1 MQYTGILWLFAALA
15 PLFFLQRFLHHHIQA
30 FFLILTRRSDLALTI
45 YSILFF
51 PGVLLHE
58 TSHYLTARLL
68 GVQTGR
74 ISLVPRPIGEGKL
87 QLGYVETAHAD
98 WLRDGLIGA
107 APLIAGGLV
116 VGYIGAYRLNLPG
129 LWQVV
134 SQGTAGGIIAGLA
147 AWVDQPDF
155 WLWFYLAF
163 AISSTMLPS
172 ASDRRAWLPLALV
185 GGGLLALS
193 LLAGAGPWLLENVAP
208 VMNSLFLKA
217 AGVFWISDFLLLLLL
232 PPAFLA
238 HKGLSA
244 LTQMD
249 VE

>member
-1 MQYTGILWLFAALA
+1 MLYTGILWLFAALA
-15 PLFFLQRFLHHHIQA
+15 PLFFLQRFLHLHIQA
-30 FFLILTRRSDLALTI
+30 FFLILTRRTDLALTI

-58 TSHYLTARLL
+58 TSHYLMARLL
-68 GVQTGR
+68 GVTTGR
-74 ISLVPRPIGEGKL
+74 ISLVPKPVGNGKL

-107 APLIAGGLV
+107 APLISGGLV
-116 VGYIGAYRLNLPG
+116 VGYIGAYQLNMPG
-129 LWQVV
+129 LWQAV
-134 SQGTAGGIIAGLA
+134 SQGSAGQLFPGMA
-147 AWVDQPDF
+147 AWVRQPDF

-163 AISSTMLPS
+163 TVSSTMLPS

-185 GGGLLALS
+185 GGGLLAVS
-193 LLAGAGPWLLENVAP
+193 LLAGAGPWLLKNVAP
-208 VMNSLFLKA
+208 ILNSLFLKA
-217 AGVFWISDFLLLLLL
+217 AGVFWISDFLHLLLLL
-232 PPAFLA
+232 PAYLA

-244 LTQMD
+244 LTQLD